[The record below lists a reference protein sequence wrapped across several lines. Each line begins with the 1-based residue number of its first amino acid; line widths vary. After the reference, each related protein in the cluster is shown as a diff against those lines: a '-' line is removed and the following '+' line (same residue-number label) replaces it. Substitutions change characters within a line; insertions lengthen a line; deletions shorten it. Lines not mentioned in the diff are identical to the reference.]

1 MKPVSGYEDLTASY
15 KDPCDKVKETKQKR
29 WCMANELATNWQRGD
44 FGPRIK
50 YPYPGEP

>member
-15 KDPCDKVKETKQKR
+15 KDPCDKVKETKQKS

-50 YPYPGEP
+50 HPYPGEP